1 MYKAKF
7 QDPYLEYFNQEY
19 KYYEKFFSKLEGKTV
34 NECADW
40 HPGACILDHEDI
52 QHSIERISQVPF
64 SSRYLP
70 SDR

>member
-34 NECADW
+34 NECAD
-40 HPGACILDHEDI
+40 
-52 QHSIERISQVPF
+52 
-64 SSRYLP
+64 
-70 SDR
+70 